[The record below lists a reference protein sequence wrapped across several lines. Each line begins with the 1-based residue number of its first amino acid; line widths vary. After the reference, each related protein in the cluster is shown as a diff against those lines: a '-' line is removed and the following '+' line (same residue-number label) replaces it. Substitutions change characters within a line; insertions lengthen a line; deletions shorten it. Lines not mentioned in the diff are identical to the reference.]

1 MQQPFRALAVDSVH
15 LIIVVVVIIIIIIIT
30 SCEVLG
36 VVPLRYP
43 SR

>member
-1 MQQPFRALAVDSVH
+1 MNKYKPCPFTILE
-15 LIIVVVVIIIIIIIT
+15 IIIIIIIIT

-36 VVPLRYP
+36 VVPVLYR

>member
-1 MQQPFRALAVDSVH
+1 MMTASLV
-15 LIIVVVVIIIIIIIT
+15 IVVIIIIIIIVIIIM

-36 VVPLRYP
+36 VVPVLYP